1 MIDIQ
6 KIETFLCAAENTS
19 LLSATRQLHLSQPA
33 ITIIGELSVCNPR
46 TSPDW
51 MMAR

>member
-19 LLSATRQLHLSQPA
+19 LLSATRQLHL
-33 ITIIGELSVCNPR
+33 IGELSVCNPR